1 MESALR
7 NAIVVVDY
15 RTEMLMKE
23 YVVVRKVTEVVS
35 VSRGL
40 QKTGASHGWGRE
52 GSSECGIRVVIE
64 ESSVAGSLW

>member
-1 MESALR
+1 VELALR
-7 NAIVVVDY
+7 TAIVVVDY

-40 QKTGASHGWGRE
+40 QKTGGSHGWGWE

>member
-1 MESALR
+1 MELALR
-7 NAIVVVDY
+7 TAIVVVDY

-40 QKTGASHGWGRE
+40 QKTDGSHGWGRDGKGAVNVE
-52 GSSECGIRVVIE
+52 
-64 ESSVAGSLW
+64 